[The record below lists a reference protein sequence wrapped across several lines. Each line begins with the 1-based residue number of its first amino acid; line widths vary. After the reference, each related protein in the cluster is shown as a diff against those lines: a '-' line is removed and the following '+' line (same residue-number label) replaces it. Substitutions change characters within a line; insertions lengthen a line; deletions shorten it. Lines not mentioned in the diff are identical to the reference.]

1 LREKKGG
8 VSFVWWS
15 RHFDFYFYTKKK
27 NKYKTTTPNRNK
39 KIISDTFSLFPVSFG
54 PKNTNEK
61 LDRFTLVEKKKNKRE
76 ILEGFI

>member
-1 LREKKGG
+1 LFGG
-8 VSFVWWS
+8 HAILTFI
-15 RHFDFYFYTKKK
+15 FTQKKK
-27 NKYKTTTPNRNK
+27 KYKTTTPNRNK

-54 PKNTNEK
+54 PKNTNEM